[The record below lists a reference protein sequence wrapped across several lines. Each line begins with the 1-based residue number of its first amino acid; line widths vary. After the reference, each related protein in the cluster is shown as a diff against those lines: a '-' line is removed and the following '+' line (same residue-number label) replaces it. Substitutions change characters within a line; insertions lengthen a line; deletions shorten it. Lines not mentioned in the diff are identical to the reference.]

1 MDVVTPEQRSWIMS
15 RIRSKDT
22 KPEMFVRSV
31 LHRAGY
37 RYGLHVRSLPG
48 CPDVVLRARRTVVE
62 VRGCFWHRHEGC
74 AHATIPEARH
84 EWWVAKLDR
93 NARRDARHIRELLDL
108 GWKVLIVWECFL
120 HHKSPEARAA
130 QEKVLLARLA
140 RLLDGRRRTD
150 VLDEADALSPGRA
163 ARRPSRSESATE
175 ELLFA
180 AEEGAPYDA

>member
-1 MDVVTPEQRSWIMS
+1 MDVVSREKRSWIMS

-48 CPDVVLRARRTVVE
+48 CPDVVLRSRRTVVE

-74 AHATIPEARH
+74 SKATIPEARH
-84 EWWVAKLDR
+84 ERWVAKLDR
-93 NARRDARHIRELLDL
+93 NARRDARHVHELLAL

-120 HHKSPEARAA
+120 SHTSPQAREEQAR
-130 QEKVLLARLA
+130 VLLARLS
-140 RLLDGRRRTD
+140 RLLSGRRRTD
-150 VLDEADALSPGRA
+150 VLDEQDALRPGSA
-163 ARRPSRSESATE
+163 ARRPLRSEADTE
-175 ELLFA
+175 EMLFA